1 MRRPFRF
8 RRRSASAVAAAL
20 VLLSLLGLTFL
31 SFTLGGGSSHVG
43 QLEDVVLTTRR
54 LDAIHVGTSRA
65 EVERLLGKGSEAL
78 DYVDTGIAVEPMDA
92 RCIYYRARQ
101 DSFNDVAQ
109 FCFRDDKLVSRRAF
123 IAPRS

>member
-1 MRRPFRF
+1 MRRPLRF
-8 RRRSASAVAAAL
+8 RRRSVSAVAAAL
-20 VLLSLLGLTFL
+20 VLLLVLGVILL
-31 SFTLGGGSSHVG
+31 SFTLGGGSSLVG
-43 QLEDVVLTTRR
+43 ELEDDVLTTHE
-54 LDAIHVGTSRA
+54 LVAIHVGTSRA
-65 EVERLLGKGSEAL
+65 EVERLLGKGPDAL